1 MNRRISLAALVEKII
16 AKIRQWWSDI
26 GRDLPPAMIALAAL
40 LIALTTIFTLLVR
53 VPVPATQGYV
63 NLSDVAITFAGL
75 IFGPWVGLVTGGIG
89 AALAD
94 LLGGYA
100 QFAPLSLVAHGLEGL
115 VIGWLGFGR
124 KTVVGM
130 IPAWLGGAVVM
141 VGCYLIGEGLFLTG
155 WPAAIAEMPMNTFQ
169 AIVGAIVGIP
179 LVLAVRKAYPPIDRL
194 GQRRTWTE

>member
-1 MNRRISLAALVEKII
+1 MNRVISPAL
-16 AKIRQWWSDI
+16 
-26 GRDLPPAMIALAAL
+26 IALSAL
-40 LIALTTIFTLLVR
+40 LIALTTVFTLLVR

-75 IFGPWVGLVTGGIG
+75 IFGPWVGLAAGGIG

-100 QFAPLSLVAHGLEGL
+100 QFAPLSLAAHGLEGL
-115 VIGWLGFGR
+115 AIGWLGYGR
-124 KTVVGM
+124 KTVAGM
-130 IPAWLGGAVVM
+130 VPAWLAGAVVM
-141 VGCYLIGEGLFLTG
+141 VACYLIGEGLFLTG
-155 WPAAIAEMPMNTFQ
+155 WPAAIAETPMNALQ
-169 AIVGAIVGIP
+169 AIVGGVIGIP